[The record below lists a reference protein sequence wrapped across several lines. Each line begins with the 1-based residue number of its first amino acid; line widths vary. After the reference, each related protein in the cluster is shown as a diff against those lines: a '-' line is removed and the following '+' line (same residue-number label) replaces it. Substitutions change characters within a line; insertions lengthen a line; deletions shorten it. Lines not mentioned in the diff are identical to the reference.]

1 VKVVFHAV
9 YYLPEYGGME
19 SHLRD
24 LAEDLASRGH
34 VVTVVCGRSMP
45 GLPQQETIQAVRVLR
60 SCWFGRNPLGWAL
73 TICGSIPLFLRAS
86 RDADIVHAQDFGSAL
101 ATDLARLLNGV
112 PNVVTIHTSHF
123 KRLSGRTLLA
133 PFFRLLFAPVD
144 HIFANDVERAQA
156 AQALAPRIKVE
167 PYVNAVNTDRFRP
180 VAPTLKDPGRMI
192 LVCPARLAQPKGV
205 EYAIRAM
212 PQILSRQPCRLYL
225 AGSGPLRAELEAL
238 ARSLGVADDVRFLGK
253 QPPEAM
259 PGIYG
264 SADVVLL
271 PSLFEAT
278 SIAALE
284 AMACERAMA
293 VSRVGGLPQ
302 MVDDEVGALFEPAN
316 PADLAEKT
324 LAVLGRDR
332 AALGRRARQRVVEQW
347 DTRRL
352 TDRFLT
358 VYTALSA

>member
-1 VKVVFHAV
+1 
-9 YYLPEYGGME
+9 
-19 SHLRD
+19 
-24 LAEDLASRGH
+24 
-34 VVTVVCGRSMP
+34 
-45 GLPQQETIQAVRVLR
+45 
-60 SCWFGRNPLGWAL
+60 
-73 TICGSIPLFLRAS
+73 
-86 RDADIVHAQDFGSAL
+86 
-101 ATDLARLLNGV
+101 
-112 PNVVTIHTSHF
+112 
-123 KRLSGRTLLA
+123 
-133 PFFRLLFAPVD
+133 
-144 HIFANDVERAQA
+144 
-156 AQALAPRIKVE
+156 
-167 PYVNAVNTDRFRP
+167 
-180 VAPTLKDPGRMI
+180 MI

-302 MVDDEVGALFEPAN
+302 LVDDEVGALFEPAN

-332 AALGRRARQRVVEQW
+332 AALGRRARQRVVEHW
-347 DTRRL
+347 DTHRL